1 MTFMLRPTMS
11 YRAIELDVPAG
22 WLGAIAASFAIVPLI
37 LAIPVGHM
45 ADRYGEHR
53 VARAGSVLLI
63 LCALC
68 FALLGHSVPGLV
80 MGGLLLGAG
89 HLGCVVGQQALVANT
104 TERGRFDAA
113 FGHYTFVA
121 SIGQAAGPVL
131 ISAAGRGGPI
141 PDTQLIFW
149 WACGL
154 SVLLTLFALPLAA
167 SARGSVVDRGA
178 SSGLGELIRRPGL
191 MRALLTSC
199 IVLSAVDITLV
210 YLPALGADRGL
221 AAGTVGALLA
231 ARGIASMVSRLFLGR
246 LASAVGRRRL
256 LVTST
261 IAAAT
266 ALLITPLPV
275 PVWVLAVLLV
285 VAGFGLGVGQPL
297 TMSWLA
303 EAAPPG
309 QRGRAMSLRLMGNRT
324 GQVIIPSAAGLVAA
338 GLGAAGVLW
347 ATALGLGWA
356 GVAARRLPSDQ

>member
-1 MTFMLRPTMS
+1 MLRPTMS
-11 YRAIELDVPAG
+11 YRAIELDVPGG
-22 WLGAIAASFAIVPLI
+22 WLGVIASSFAVVPLI
-37 LAIPVGHM
+37 LAVPIGQI

-53 VARAGSVLLI
+53 VARAGSGLFI
-63 LCALC
+63 LCAGC
-68 FALLGHSVPGLV
+68 FTFLGQSVPGVVL
-80 MGGLLLGAG
+80 GGVLLGAG

-104 TERGRFDAA
+104 TDRGRFDTA

-131 ISAAGRGGPI
+131 ISAAGRAGPI

-154 SVLLTLFALPLAA
+154 SVLLTLCALPLAG
-167 SARGSVVDRGA
+167 SAQDSVVRRGA
-178 SSGLGELIRRPGL
+178 HDGLGVLIRRPGL
-191 MRALLTSC
+191 IRALLTSC

-210 YLPALGADRGL
+210 YLPALGAERGL

-231 ARGIASMVSRLFLGR
+231 ARGIASMVSRLFVGR
-246 LASAVGRRRL
+246 LSSLVGRRRL

-261 IAAAT
+261 VAAAV
-266 ALLITPLPV
+266 ALMSTPAPV
-275 PVWVLAVLLV
+275 PVWVLGVLLA

-324 GQVIIPSAAGLVAA
+324 GQVIIPSAAGVVAA

-356 GVAARRLPSDQ
+356 GVAARRLPLDQ